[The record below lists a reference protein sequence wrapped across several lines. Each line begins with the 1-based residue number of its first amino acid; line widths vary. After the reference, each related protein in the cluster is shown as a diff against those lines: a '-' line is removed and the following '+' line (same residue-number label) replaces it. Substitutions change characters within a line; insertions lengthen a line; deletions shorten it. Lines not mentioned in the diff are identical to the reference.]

1 MLLRLTL
8 RRRCTPYNFRLPQNQ
23 LMLLLLLLLPLLLII
38 GRFRSV
44 LVRNS
49 RIQKHLAART
59 KAHINL
65 RKVQI
70 AHKFRSRQARIDG
83 AQFSPAFRPSLV
95 LRELE
100 QRSLGMFRVVGD
112 GTVAITAASSLLAAH
127 RGRYGYLIPV

>member
-1 MLLRLTL
+1 MLLRLSL
-8 RRRCTPYNFRLPQNQ
+8 RRRCTPHNFRLAQNQ
-23 LMLLLLLLLPLLLII
+23 LMLLLLLLLPLLRLII
-38 GRFRSV
+38 GRFRAV
-44 LVRNS
+44 LVRNG

-83 AQFSPAFRPSLV
+83 AQFSPAFRSRLV

-100 QRSLGMFRVVGD
+100 QRAIGICCCGD

-127 RGRYGYLIPV
+127 RGRYGF